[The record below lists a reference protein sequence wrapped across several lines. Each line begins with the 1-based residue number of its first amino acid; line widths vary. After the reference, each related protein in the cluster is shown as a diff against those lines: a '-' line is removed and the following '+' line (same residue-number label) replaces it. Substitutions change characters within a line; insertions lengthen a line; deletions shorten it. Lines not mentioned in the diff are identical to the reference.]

1 MTFLLRLSKMI
12 DALNETIG
20 RLVGWALLLA
30 VFVSV
35 ITAFARYLFSDTSI
49 AALDAIFNQR
59 SNAWFEVQW
68 YLFSAIFLLGAAYT
82 LRRNEHVRI
91 DVLTS
96 RFSQRTQVWIDII
109 GFLLFFLPITL
120 MFVYYGAPYALL
132 SIENQEINNA
142 GGLATWPAK
151 LLIPAG
157 FLLLT
162 LQGLSELIKRVGY
175 LKGLVPASEFERKTP
190 NQTDEVSVPGDP
202 ATLADTRGR
211 P

>member
-1 MTFLLRLSKMI
+1 MTFLLRLSKVI
-12 DALNETIG
+12 DALNEAIG

-35 ITAFARYLFSDTSI
+35 IYAFARYLFSDTNNAS
-49 AALDAIFNQR
+49 LDAIFNQR
-59 SNAWFEVQW
+59 SNAWFELQW
-68 YLFSAIFLLGAAYT
+68 YLFSAVFLLGAAYT

-96 RFSQRTQVWIDII
+96 RFSQRTQIWIDII

-120 MFVYYGAPYALL
+120 MFVYYGVPYALL
-132 SIENQEINNA
+132 SIQNQEINNA

-151 LLIPAG
+151 LLIPVG

-162 LQGLSELIKRVGY
+162 LQGVSEMIKRIGY
-175 LKGLVPASEFERKTP
+175 LMGLVPASEFERKTP
-190 NQTDEVSVPGDP
+190 NQAEKAVLPGDP
-202 ATLADTRGR
+202 AALADTRSR

>member
-1 MTFLLRLSKMI
+1 MPFLLRLSKVI
-12 DALNETIG
+12 DALNEAIG

-35 ITAFARYLFSDTSI
+35 IYAFARYLFSDTNN
-49 AALDAIFNQR
+49 ALLDAIFNQR
-59 SNAWFEVQW
+59 SNAWFELQW
-68 YLFSAIFLLGAAYT
+68 YLFSAVFLLGAAYT

-96 RFSQRTQVWIDII
+96 RFSQRTQIWIDII

-120 MFVYYGAPYALL
+120 MFVYYGVPYALL
-132 SIENQEINNA
+132 SIQNQEINNA

-151 LLIPAG
+151 LLIPIG

-162 LQGLSELIKRVGY
+162 LQGVSEMIKRIGY
-175 LKGLVPASEFERKTP
+175 LMGLVPASEFERKTP
-190 NQTDEVSVPGDP
+190 NQAEKAVLPGDP
-202 ATLADTRGR
+202 AALADTRSR